1 MRTRY
6 VLLLVAG
13 AAALAAV
20 GPGGARGQTAATN
33 RDASRPRPSSG
44 PPTGGVLGILEHG
57 QWQCA
62 LPGDA
67 GGAAFVEVPEEAFL
81 ISTAS
86 SYRSPGGG
94 RGIYLLRGTEVV
106 FTRGPKKDQ
115 RFRVRGENTLQKLNP
130 DGTDSKLICTRVGNI
145 G

>member
-1 MRTRY
+1 MRTRT
-6 VLLLVAG
+6 VLLLL
-13 AAALAAV
+13 ALAA
-20 GPGGARGQTAATN
+20 GIAAAAPGESHAQDRK
-33 RDASRPRPSSG
+33 ASRPQPRPG
-44 PPTGGVLGILEHG
+44 APTGGTLGILPHG
-57 QWQCA
+57 TWECA

-67 GGAAFVEVPEEAFL
+67 GGPAFEPIEEEGFL

-130 DGTDSKLICTRVGNI
+130 DGTDSKLVCTRIGNI